1 MNQEWELSLQ
11 EEFPFMKQNH
21 EDSERNI
28 YRRWGI
34 ECSSGWSGIIR
45 EACRKIRDKYDEAGI
60 PIDFETAQ
68 CKEKFGRLR
77 WYFGYTDAP
86 CGIAAF
92 DNLADGSSLRF
103 EAGVD
108 SDDEEKNVFR
118 HEIAAIVREA
128 EAKSKCTCE
137 ICGAAGE
144 LRDDRELG
152 IHWIKTLCDSCH
164 ENRIKSYEEARL
176 KREKDKSKYEE

>member
-1 MNQEWELSLQ
+1 MNQEWEIALQ

-21 EDSERNI
+21 DDSEKNN
-28 YRRWGI
+28 YRRWGM

-45 EACRKIRDKYDEAGI
+45 EACQKIRDKYSEAGL

-77 WYFGYTDAP
+77 WYFGYSDAP

-92 DNLADGSSLRF
+92 DNLADGTSLRF
-103 EAGVD
+103 EPGID
-108 SDDEEKNVFR
+108 NDDGKETFR

-128 EAKSKCTCE
+128 EEKSKCTCE
-137 ICGAAGE
+137 ICGAPGE
-144 LRDDRELG
+144 LRDDREIG
-152 IHWIKTLCDSCH
+152 IHWIKTLCDTCH
-164 ENRIKSYEEARL
+164 EKRINTYEETRK
-176 KREKDKSKYEE
+176 KREEDKSKHGE